1 MEVISLNFINHLVFV
16 VGTVFTVRWKVI
28 IKLKMVKTFFSVC
41 RKCVQLEP
49 GLWKHEYP

>member
-1 MEVISLNFINHLVFV
+1 MEVISLIINHLVFV
-16 VGTVFTVRWKVI
+16 METVFSVRWKLVN
-28 IKLKMVKTFFSVC
+28 LQTVETCFSVC

>member
-16 VGTVFTVRWKVI
+16 VETVFTVRWKL
-28 IKLKMVKTFFSVC
+28 IKLQMVKTCFSVC